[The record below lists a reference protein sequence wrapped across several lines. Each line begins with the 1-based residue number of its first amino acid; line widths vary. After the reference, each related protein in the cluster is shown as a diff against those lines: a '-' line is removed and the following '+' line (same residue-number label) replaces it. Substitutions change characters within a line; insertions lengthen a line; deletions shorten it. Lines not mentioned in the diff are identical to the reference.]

1 MASIS
6 AKDHFVVNEGHANGY
21 DEHKMVQSHNEIER
35 CLFYAP
41 AIDGSGDEDKL
52 CVTY

>member
-21 DEHKMVQSHNEIER
+21 DEHKMVQSGDEIER